1 MLERNKLTEKKIYV
15 KGHGMLTLFLL
26 CFASCNRAF
35 CIMKDIYSLL
45 YPEVIH
51 PHKFKF
57 DENI

>member
-1 MLERNKLTEKKIYV
+1 MLERNKTNDKKIYV
-15 KGHGMLTLFLL
+15 KGHGMLVLFLL
-26 CFASCNRAF
+26 CFCSCNRAF

-45 YPEVIH
+45 YPESIH